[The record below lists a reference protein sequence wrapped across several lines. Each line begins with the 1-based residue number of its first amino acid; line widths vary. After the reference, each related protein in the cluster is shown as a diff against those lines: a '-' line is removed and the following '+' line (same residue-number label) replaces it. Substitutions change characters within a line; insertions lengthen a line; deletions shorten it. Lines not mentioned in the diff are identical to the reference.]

1 MNHKNAKTGF
11 KIQIWVAGAHDND
24 MKALLHVIINIEY
37 APRLLHTQNV
47 SQAFYMIVNI
57 TFLESYRFNI
67 MDE

>member
-11 KIQIWVAGAHDND
+11 ETQIWLVGAR
-24 MKALLHVIINIEY
+24 HVIINIKY
-37 APRLLHTQNV
+37 APQLSTNTNTYNANV
-47 SQAFYMIVNI
+47 SHGFYMIVNI